1 MSSLREC
8 QDGHLT
14 KSLLPPFRELFLEI
28 QENMDSSALS
38 SVAAPCATSHSCNV
52 PNGKP
57 IRPFHELH
65 RHSLHEL
72 QHAQTDIRALNGLQ
86 TPGSHFPLSQ
96 EWSINLISTKVTEQR
111 VPHDVEAANPVCD
124 AALSFQNEGCKT
136 ANLSRADTFPC
147 TGKAGLQV
155 GEPLNADI
163 DMKVSAKKP
172 PRPPKL
178 PNTNK
183 FGSNLTRC
191 LSEMGTLSRRAKSE
205 KKRQSSS
212 TSFCALLFTL
222 CFAVIMIGQG
232 FLSQGN
238 QEFATFS
245 TNASSP
251 AEEFMKTSR
260 LAEAQE
266 DTVSNSKNL
275 LLNVKRVKRGVQ
287 AEHLL
292 HTMKHS
298 DFGT

>member
-14 KSLLPPFRELFLEI
+14 KSLLPPFRELFLET

-38 SVAAPCATSHSCNV
+38 CVAAPCATSHSCNV
-52 PNGKP
+52 PCGKLK
-57 IRPFHELH
+57 RPFHELH

-72 QHAQTDIRALNGLQ
+72 QRAQTDMRALNGLQ
-86 TPGSHFPLSQ
+86 PPGSHFPLSQ
-96 EWSINLISTKVTEQR
+96 EWSINLINTKVTEQR
-111 VPHDVEAANPVCD
+111 VPHYVKAANPVCD
-124 AALSFQNEGCKT
+124 AALSFENEGCET

-147 TGKAGLQV
+147 TEKARLQV
-155 GEPLNADI
+155 GGPLNADI

-183 FGSNLTRC
+183 LGSNLTRC
-191 LSEMGTLSRRAKSE
+191 LSEMGTFSQREKSE

-232 FLSQGN
+232 FLSQGS
-238 QEFATFS
+238 QELATFS
-245 TNASSP
+245 TNAASP

-266 DTVSNSKNL
+266 DAVTNSKNL
-275 LLNVKRVKRGVQ
+275 LLNVERVKRGVQ

-292 HTMKHS
+292 HRVKHL